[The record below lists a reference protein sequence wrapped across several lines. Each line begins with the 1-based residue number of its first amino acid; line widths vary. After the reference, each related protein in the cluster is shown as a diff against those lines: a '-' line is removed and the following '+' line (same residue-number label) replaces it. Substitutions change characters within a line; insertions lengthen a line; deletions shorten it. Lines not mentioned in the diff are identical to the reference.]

1 MCCSVFL
8 RPSCIRAVCIEQQRK
23 VEILVSLQ
31 ERLSAE
37 AAAAQCNCMT
47 TSCAA
52 GVLFAE
58 ITSDA
63 FACHVPFA
71 CPDKAFSLCG
81 QSCDRYHRLWS
92 LCLQF
97 SLEEINMNLTLEENG
112 IKDGLSVEE
121 MGLTTSY
128 CPVLCLYW
136 CDDLTIA

>member
-1 MCCSVFL
+1 
-8 RPSCIRAVCIEQQRK
+8 
-23 VEILVSLQ
+23 
-31 ERLSAE
+31 
-37 AAAAQCNCMT
+37 MT
-47 TSCAA
+47 ALCAA

-58 ITSDA
+58 ITSDT
-63 FACHVPFA
+63 FQIACHVALAWPGKT
-71 CPDKAFSLCG
+71 CSLCEE
-81 QSCDRYHRLWS
+81 SCEKQLRLVP